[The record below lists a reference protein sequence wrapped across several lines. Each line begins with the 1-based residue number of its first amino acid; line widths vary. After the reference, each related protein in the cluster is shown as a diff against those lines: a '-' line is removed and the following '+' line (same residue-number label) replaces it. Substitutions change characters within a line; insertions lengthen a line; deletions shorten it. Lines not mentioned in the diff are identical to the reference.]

1 MSVAPLVPVAAD
13 RPLPADAD
21 PAKASDGSTAVSAT
35 AATVAITA
43 ARPIDENNPFRAN
56 ISNILRG
63 SSACQ
68 ASIAD
73 L

>member
-13 RPLPADAD
+13 KPLPAGAA
-21 PAKASDGSTAVSAT
+21 PARASDGSTAVSAI

-56 ISNILRG
+56 TNLLRG
-63 SSACQ
+63 SSARQ
-68 ASIAD
+68 ASVAD